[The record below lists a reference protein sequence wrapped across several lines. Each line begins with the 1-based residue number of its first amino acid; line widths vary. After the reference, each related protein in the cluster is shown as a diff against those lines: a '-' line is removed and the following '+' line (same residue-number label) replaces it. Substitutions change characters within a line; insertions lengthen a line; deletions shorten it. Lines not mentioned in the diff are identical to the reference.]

1 MAHQWFKS
9 YLKNKNQF
17 VYINGPKFELGSV
30 NYVVPQGS
38 VLGPLL
44 F

>member
-1 MAHQWFKS
+1 MAHQWLKF
-9 YLKNKNQF
+9 YLENRKQF
-17 VYINGPKFELGSV
+17 VYINGPKFELVSV